1 MKLHAGKGGPG
12 LGAWIAL
19 TLAGAFLAGALLE
32 SGEDRPRIGLVR
44 LEELA
49 AEFVMQSVRGEGSAD
64 MAAGQARDWAHAL
77 QEALDRVALRHGVV
91 LLPSN
96 AVVAGA
102 TDYTEE
108 IRSLMAPAAGSV
120 PAAGSAP
127 AAGSPAQAG
136 EPAAPGE
143 RSLHR
148 GVDEPGENR

>member
-1 MKLHAGKGGPG
+1 MKAATRTRGPG

-120 PAAGSAP
+120 PAAGS
-127 AAGSPAQAG
+127 PAQAG
-136 EPAAPGE
+136 EPGAPGE
-143 RSLHR
+143 GSLHR
-148 GVDEPGENR
+148 GLDEPGENR

>member
-1 MKLHAGKGGPG
+1 MKLHAEKGGPG
-12 LGAWIAL
+12 AGSWIAL
-19 TLAGAFLAGALLE
+19 TLMGAFLAGALLE
-32 SGEDRPRIGLVR
+32 SGEDRPRIGHVR

-49 AEFVMQSVRGEGSAD
+49 AEFVMQSVRGEASAE
-64 MAAGQARDWAHAL
+64 MSAGQARDWAHAL

-120 PAAGSAP
+120 PVAGNP
-127 AAGSPAQAG
+127 AAAG

-148 GVDEPGENR
+148 GLDEPGENR

>member
-1 MKLHAGKGGPG
+1 MKAATRTRGPG

-19 TLAGAFLAGALLE
+19 TLVGAFLAGALLE

-44 LEELA
+44 LDELA
-49 AEFVMQSVRGEGSAD
+49 AEFVIQSVRGEASAD

-102 TDYTEE
+102 PDYTEE
-108 IRSLMAPAAGSV
+108 IRSLM
-120 PAAGSAP
+120 AP

>member
-1 MKLHAGKGGPG
+1 MKLHARRSGPG
-12 LGAWIAL
+12 SGAWIAL
-19 TLAGAFLAGALLE
+19 TLIGAFLAGALLE

-49 AEFVMQSVRGEGSAD
+49 AEFVMQSVRGEASAD
-64 MAAGQARDWAHAL
+64 IAAGQARDWAHAL

-108 IRSLMAPAAGSV
+108 IRSLMPSRET
-120 PAAGSAP
+120 P
-127 AAGSPAQAG
+127 AAGSPAAAGGRTLLQGLDEAG
-136 EPAAPGE
+136 ETP
-143 RSLHR
+143 
-148 GVDEPGENR
+148 

>member
-1 MKLHAGKGGPG
+1 MKAATRTRGPG

-19 TLAGAFLAGALLE
+19 TLVGAFLAGALLE

-49 AEFVMQSVRGEGSAD
+49 AEFVMQSVRGEASAD

-91 LLPSN
+91 LLQSN

-102 TDYTEE
+102 PDYTEE
-108 IRSLMAPAAGSV
+108 IRSLMAPAAGST
-120 PAAGSAP
+120 
-127 AAGSPAQAG
+127 AQAG

-148 GVDEPGENR
+148 ALDEPGENR